1 MPVQVE
7 YAPTSGEGVYIL
19 KMSAPLGNENH
30 QAQYYIGW
38 ARDLEA
44 RLHFHRTGRGA
55 AFTRAA
61 AQQGIEMEVV
71 VWIPGASKKAERWI
85 KNQKNT
91 AVFVRRFQE
100 RPEFYRA
107 KLVALM

>member
-1 MPVQVE
+1 MSTHVQ

-19 KMSAPLGNENH
+19 KMSRPLGNDQH
-30 QAQYYIGW
+30 RAQYYIGW

-71 VWIPGASKKAERWI
+71 CWIPGATKRAERWI

-91 AVFVRRFQE
+91 SGFLRRFAE

-107 KLVALM
+107 KLVALK